1 MNDSTP
7 CAAMTAQELLDVAEQ
22 WSRSDLEHHT
32 TVVVLRDD
40 NSGKSYFH
48 YAGAPTDIAKAVVDL
63 MRADEAFAHTIF
75 AAVTLTAHK
84 SLPLEEIKHVNSA
97 AQRIADMRRNGATD
111 EEINLVLFEELLKSK
126 QL

>member
-7 CAAMTAQELLDVAEQ
+7 NAGVTANEILDIAES
-22 WSRSDLEHHT
+22 WSNSDLEHRT
-32 TVVVLRDD
+32 AVVVLRDD

-84 SLPLEEIKHVNSA
+84 SLPLEEIEHFNSA
-97 AQRIADMRRNGATD
+97 AQRIADMRRNGATHD
-111 EEINLVLFEELLKSK
+111 EIERELFGS
-126 QL
+126 